1 MFKSLSYSIIFTL
14 IDQTSK
20 WFILEKL
27 HLDEIGYYD
36 VYSPFLSFKIGW
48 NTGINFGLFAES
60 HDLMRWVLIIISIGI
75 CLFLLRWS
83 RKLTGNFS
91 PILVGLSI
99 KCPANKKYP
108 FFNCSPRL

>member
-27 HLDEIGYYD
+27 HLDVIGYYD

-60 HDLMRWVLIIISIGI
+60 HELMRWV
-75 CLFLLRWS
+75 
-83 RKLTGNFS
+83 
-91 PILVGLSI
+91 
-99 KCPANKKYP
+99 
-108 FFNCSPRL
+108 